1 MTNTYI
7 VDGMTCGH
15 CAQAVTNALKSLNDT
30 ADIQVD
36 LEKKTVTV
44 SGIDDEAAISE
55 AVEDAGF
62 DFKGKAE

>member
-44 SGIDDEAAISE
+44 SGIDDDAAISE

>member
-1 MTNTYI
+1 MNNTYI

-44 SGIDDEAAISE
+44 SGIDDDAAISE

>member
-7 VDGMTCGH
+7 VEGMTCGH

>member
-1 MTNTYI
+1 MTNRYI
-7 VDGMTCGH
+7 VEGMTCGH

-36 LEKKTVTV
+36 LEKKTVTISAIV
-44 SGIDDEAAISE
+44 DEAAISE
-55 AVEDAGF
+55 AIEDAGF

>member
-44 SGIDDEAAISE
+44 SGIDDDAAISE

-62 DFKGKAE
+62 DFKGKSE

>member
-15 CAQAVTNALKSLNDT
+15 CAQAVTNALKSLNNT

-44 SGIDDEAAISE
+44 SGIDDDAAISE